1 MKLFVN
7 GRFLTQHPT
16 GVQFFAQEICNE
28 LQLNTPITLLTPKT
42 LLNKNYSL
50 ENKNIKQ
57 IGVFKGHLW
66 EQISLPWF
74 LFWQKNWV
82 LFNFCNTAPLF
93 IRNQVVTV
101 HDLAFM
107 RKEKWF
113 NPVFKMAYQFLIPN
127 ILKKSKF
134 VVTVSE
140 TIKKEME
147 VYFQLPSTKIG
158 VLTNKISA
166 ALLTATPTLPSLKI
180 NKNGYYLM
188 VGSDNSRK
196 NFAWVEKQFTTHFP
210 TKTLVIV
217 GSNHHSFSATEKV
230 NSQHILRISS
240 ASENELA
247 WLYKNAIAFI
257 NPSIYEGFGIPNI
270 EAMYFNCPILC
281 SDIPVFREVC
291 EATAVYFEL
300 NNSTDFLEKIN
311 ELEKI
316 DNAIYQQIA
325 KKRMAY
331 YQEKNRAEEL
341 LKQINFY

>member
-1 MKLFVN
+1 MVFFVN

-28 LQLNTPITLLTPKT
+28 LQVNSTIVLLTPKT
-42 LLNKNYSL
+42 RLNKNYSL

-57 IGVFKGHLW
+57 IGIFKGHLW

-74 LFWQKNWV
+74 LFWQKNWF

-113 NPVFKMAYQFLIPN
+113 DPVFKMAYQFLIPN
-127 ILKKSKF
+127 ILKKSKV

-147 VYFQLPSTKIG
+147 AYFQLPSTKIG

-166 ALLTATPTLPSLKI
+166 ALLTASPTSPNSSI
-180 NKNGYYLM
+180 IENEYYLM
-188 VGSDNSRK
+188 VGSDNPRK

-217 GSNHHSFSATEKV
+217 GSNHQSFSATEKID
-230 NSQHILRISS
+230 SQHILRISS
-240 ASENELA
+240 ASANELA

-281 SDIPVFREVC
+281 SEIPVFREVC
-291 EATAVYFEL
+291 EEAAVYFEL
-300 NNSTDFLEKIN
+300 NNSTNFIKKIN

-316 DNAIYQQIA
+316 DISDFEVLA
-325 KKRMAY
+325 KKRIEF
-331 YQEKNRAEEL
+331 YQNKNRVETL
-341 LKQINFY
+341 LKLIEK

>member
-1 MKLFVN
+1 MVFFVN

-28 LQLNTPITLLTPKT
+28 LQVDYPIVLLTPKT
-42 LLNKNYSL
+42 SLNKNYSL

-57 IGVFKGHLW
+57 IGIFKGHLW

-74 LFWQKNWV
+74 LFWQKNWI

-93 IRNQVVTV
+93 IRNQVVTI

-113 NPVFKMAYQFLIPN
+113 NPIFKMAYQLLIPN
-127 ILKKSKF
+127 ILKKSKV

-147 VYFQLPSTKIG
+147 SYFQLPSTKIG
-158 VLTNKISA
+158 VLNNKISA
-166 ALLTATPTLPSLKI
+166 ALLAATPIEPSLTI
-180 NKNGYYLM
+180 SKNEFYLM
-188 VGSDNSRK
+188 IGSDNPRK

-210 TKTLVIV
+210 TKKLVIV
-217 GSNHHSFSATEKV
+217 GSNHQSFSATEKI
-230 NSQHILRISS
+230 NSNHVLRVS
-240 ASENELA
+240 AASVNELA

-257 NPSIYEGFGIPNI
+257 NPSFYEGFGIPNI

-281 SDIPVFREVC
+281 ADIPVFREVC
-291 EATAVYFEL
+291 EEAAIYFEL
-300 NNSTDFLEKIN
+300 NNASDFIEKMNALNKIN
-311 ELEKI
+311 I
-316 DNAIYQQIA
+316 SSYTVSA
-325 KKRMAY
+325 KKRFAF
-331 YQEKNRAEEL
+331 YQNKNRVKTL
-341 LKQINFY
+341 LKLTEK